1 VRTVDV
7 HAIFASLMVVSQI
20 KSRLSCQPLLV

>member
-20 KSRLSCQPLLV
+20 KTGLLFQPLLA